1 MEESVDVHLASY
13 QRIWAIHG
21 VWIHH
26 LFTSQIWPFWP
37 SIRWTWLMG
46 GYLPLFSTKIHHETQ
61 KIKLWKMMFKAAS
74 WFIGSSHKFLRVHTW
89 LPNRLTTC
97 FPFVA
102 HLLVENPLNFRSW
115 ARWRSI
121 ENDMF
126 HHLCNVLVAYQA
138 PAVEMTRNS
147 ETLMRCN
154 AWKRR
159 SCELWS
165 SPEVI
170 LNLQILFDAKQT
182 ILHNSPKTTPC
193 SNTQFV

>member
-1 MEESVDVHLASY
+1 MNTWHHTRESEQFMFVHL
-13 QRIWAIHG
+13 
-21 VWIHH
+21 
-26 LFTSQIWPFWP
+26 QIWPFWP
-37 SIRWTWLMG
+37 SIRSTWPMG
-46 GYLPLFSTKIHHETQ
+46 GYLPLFSTKVHHETQ
-61 KIKLWKMMFKAAS
+61 KIKLWKMIFKAAS

-89 LPNRLTTC
+89 RFQIDSTTC

-147 ETLMRCN
+147 ETLMRCYLCVGE
-154 AWKRR
+154 K
-159 SCELWS
+159 EL
-165 SPEVI
+165 EVVK
-170 LNLQILFDAKQT
+170 F
-182 ILHNSPKTTPC
+182 S
-193 SNTQFV
+193 